1 MSGILEELARKNNLT
16 PEEKIRRENIECG
29 KKNLWKYDKCIN
41 SDFFRES
48 RPYQKK
54 IADTMQAG
62 YEKKLINPKTKK
74 PYDIIIINLPPG
86 AGKSYSASTASTW
99 FYGQDVKTSIITVSY
114 NQTLSTRFAKTVRDT
129 IEDKEVLGNTDHY
142 VVNSFFP
149 NVKIKFG
156 DGAMNLWS
164 LEGSYMSYLASSFDG
179 SITGMRGNIGIIDD
193 PIKNKEEAF
202 NEAVKEKHWD
212 FYKNTFASR
221 MLPGAVQFIILTRWA
236 SDDLAGK
243 LLQEF
248 PDRCYELKIPA
259 LINGKSWCEDLYPTD
274 DLLQKKKTLDEDIWL
289 ANYMQEPID
298 RKGALYGKFKTY
310 DVYDPDKVERKISY
324 TDTADEGADFLMQIT
339 AEVIDRYGY
348 VTNIYYTEDPMEIT
362 EPESARRLNDAGT
375 KEAAI
380 ESNNGGRGFARNV
393 IKELRKLKN
402 KRCNVTWF
410 HQSKNKKTRIL
421 VNATNV
427 MEQIIMPEGWERKW
441 PEAYKAISKYQR
453 KGKNDHDDA
462 PDGLTGLVEMINGE
476 IKLKKKV
483 KILDKRRYGL

>member
-1 MSGILEELARKNNLT
+1 MSEILLDLAKKNNLS
-16 PEEKIRRENIECG
+16 PQEKIRKKNIEKG
-29 KKNLWKYDKCIN
+29 KCSFWEYEKLIN
-41 SDFFRES
+41 PSFFKEERS
-48 RPYQKK
+48 YQKI
-54 IADTMQAG
+54 IAETMQAI

-74 PYDIIIINLPPG
+74 PYDILIVNLPPG
-86 AGKSYSASTASTW
+86 AGKSYNATTFTTW
-99 FYGQDVKTSIITVSY
+99 AYGQNIKNAAITVSY

-129 IEDKEVLGNTDHY
+129 IEDKEIPGDINSY

-193 PIKNKEEAF
+193 PIKNKEEAM
-202 NEAVKEKHWD
+202 NENTKEKHWD

-221 MLPGAVQFIILTRWA
+221 MLPGAVQFVILTRWA

-243 LLQEF
+243 LLANF
-248 PDRCYELKIPA
+248 PERCYELKIPA
-259 LINGKSWCEDLYPTD
+259 LDKENKSWCEDLYSTE
-274 DLLQKKKTLDEDIWL
+274 DLMTKKSTLDDDIWL

-298 RKGALYGKFKTY
+298 KKGALYGEFKTY
-310 DVYDPDKVERKISY
+310 DVYDPDKVERKIAY
-324 TDTADEGADFLMQIT
+324 TDTADEGADFLCQIT
-339 AEVIDRYGY
+339 ADVIDKYGY
-348 VTNIYYTEDPMEIT
+348 VTDIYYTDEPMEKT
-362 EPESARRLNDAGT
+362 EPESARRLNIVGT
-375 KEAAI
+375 KECAI

-393 IKELRKLKN
+393 IEHLKRIKN
-402 KRCNVTWF
+402 SKCNVSWF

-427 MEQIIMPEGWERKW
+427 MEQIIMPEGWKHKY
-441 PEAYKAISKYQR
+441 PEFYKAISKYQR

-462 PDGLTGLVEMINGE
+462 ADCLTGLVEIINGE
-476 IKLKKKV
+476 VKVGSRISVLKSRN
-483 KILDKRRYGL
+483 KR